1 MLREKPKRPKP
12 RGKSTDAEHWGG
24 PTRRSNEG
32 PQWGWS
38 KGVGSGVAFSET
50 TGNRMNSMHATSK
63 PFNIDKRLVYEAY
76 KAVKSNGGAAGVDEQ
91 TIEQFEADLAGNL
104 YKIWNRMSSGSYF
117 PLPVRAVAIPKKSG
131 GERILGVPTVADR
144 VAQMVVKLVIEPI
157 LDPIFLADSYG
168 YRPNKSALDAIGATR
183 ERCWKYNWVLEFDI
197 KGLFDNID
205 HELLLRAVRKHIT
218 CKWAL
223 LYIERWLKA
232 SMVKE
237 DGTTIERNRGTPQGG
252 VVSPILAN
260 LFMHYTFDLWMAR
273 THRDLPWCRYADD
286 GLVHC
291 RTEQEAEALKA
302 ELHDRLMEC
311 HLEMHPTKTKI
322 VYCKD
327 GKRKGKH
334 PNFKFDFLGYCFR
347 PRLVR
352 RFRDNSLFGGFNP
365 AVSPS
370 AMKAMRQTIRDLN
383 IRRQTQLSLQH
394 IAQKLNPLLR
404 GWIAYYGR
412 YAPSALHPL
421 LRYVNQT
428 LVAWALRKFKRFKD
442 HKTRAGR
449 FLQRLA
455 AERSDLFVHWDIG
468 MTGMFT

>member
-1 MLREKPKRPKP
+1 
-12 RGKSTDAEHWGG
+12 
-24 PTRRSNEG
+24 
-32 PQWGWS
+32 
-38 KGVGSGVAFSET
+38 
-50 TGNRMNSMHATSK
+50 MNSMHATNK

-76 KAVKSNGGAAGVDEQ
+76 KAVKSNRGAAGVDEQ
-91 TIEQFEADLAGNL
+91 TIEQFDSDLSDNL
-104 YKIWNRMSSGSYF
+104 YKIWNRMSSGTYF
-117 PLPVRAVAIPKKSG
+117 PPPVRAVSIPKKSG

-144 VAQMVVKLVIEPI
+144 VAQTVVKQVIEPI
-157 LDPIFLADSYG
+157 LDPMFLADSYG
-168 YRPNKSALDAIGATR
+168 YRPNKSALDAVGVTR
-183 ERCWKYNWVLEFDI
+183 ERCWKYDWVLEFDI

-232 SMVKE
+232 PMVLE
-237 DGTTIERNRGTPQGG
+237 DGITKERSCGTPQGG
-252 VVSPILAN
+252 VVSPILSN
-260 LFMHYTFDLWMAR
+260 LYLHYAFDVWMTR
-273 THRDLPWCRYADD
+273 THPKLPWCRYADD

-302 ELHDRLMEC
+302 ELQARLAEC

-327 GKRKGKH
+327 AKRKGKY
-334 PNFKFDFLGYCFR
+334 PNVKFDFLGYCFR

-370 AMKAMRQTIRDLN
+370 AMKDMCATIRDLN
-383 IRRQTQLSLQH
+383 LRRQTQLSFQD
-394 IAQKLNPLLR
+394 IACRLNPLLR
-404 GWIAYYGR
+404 GWIEYYGH
-412 YAPSALHPL
+412 YAPSALYPL
-421 LRYVNQT
+421 FRYVNQT
-428 LVAWALRKFKRFKD
+428 LVAWAMRKFKRFRHYKIQ
-442 HKTRAGR
+442 ASQ

-455 AERSDLFVHWDIG
+455 KECAGLFVHWQIG
-468 MTGMFT
+468 MTGTFA

>member
-1 MLREKPKRPKP
+1 M
-12 RGKSTDAEHWGG
+12 
-24 PTRRSNEG
+24 
-32 PQWGWS
+32 
-38 KGVGSGVAFSET
+38 SET
-50 TGNRMNSMHATSK
+50 TGNRMTSMHATNK

-76 KAVKSNGGAAGVDEQ
+76 KAVKSNRGAAGVDEQ
-91 TIEQFEADLAGNL
+91 TIEQFAADLSGNL
-104 YKIWNRMSSGSYF
+104 YKIWNRMSSGTYF
-117 PLPVRAVAIPKKSG
+117 PPPVRAVSIPKKSG

-168 YRPNKSALDAIGATR
+168 YRPNKSALDAVGVTR
-183 ERCWKYNWVLEFDI
+183 ERCWKYDWILEFDI

-218 CKWAL
+218 CKWVL

-232 SMVKE
+232 PMVQE
-237 DGTTIERNRGTPQGG
+237 DGNKIERSRGTPQGG

-260 LFMHYTFDLWMAR
+260 LFMHYTFDLWMMR
-273 THRDLPWCRYADD
+273 THPDLPWCRYADD

-291 RTEQEAEALKA
+291 RSEQEAEALKT
-302 ELHDRLMEC
+302 ELQARLAEC

-327 GKRKGKH
+327 KKRKGRY
-334 PNFKFDFLGYCFR
+334 PNVQFDFLGYCFR

-352 RFRDNSLFGGFNP
+352 RFRDNTLFCGFNP
-365 AVSPS
+365 AVSSS
-370 AMKAMRQTIRDLN
+370 AMKAMRSTIRDLKFCH
-383 IRRQTQLSLQH
+383 QTQLSLPD
-394 IAQKLNPLLR
+394 IARQLNPLLR
-404 GWIAYYGR
+404 GWIEYYGR
-412 YAPSALHPL
+412 YAPSALYPL

-428 LVAWALRKFKRFKD
+428 LLAWAMRKFKRFKG
-442 HKTRAGR
+442 HKIQASQ

-455 AERSDLFVHWDIG
+455 EDCVDLFVHWRIG
-468 MTGMFT
+468 MTGTFA

>member
-1 MLREKPKRPKP
+1 M
-12 RGKSTDAEHWGG
+12 
-24 PTRRSNEG
+24 
-32 PQWGWS
+32 
-38 KGVGSGVAFSET
+38 SET
-50 TGNRMNSMHATSK
+50 TGNRMISKHVTDK

-76 KAVKSNGGAAGVDEQ
+76 QAVKSNRGAAGVDGQ
-91 TIEQFEADLAGNL
+91 TIEQFDADLSSNL

-117 PLPVRAVAIPKKSG
+117 PPPVRAVSIPKKSG

-144 VAQMVVKLVIEPI
+144 VAQMVVKQAIEPI

-168 YRPNKSALDAIGATR
+168 YRPNKSALDAVGSTR
-183 ERCWKYNWVLEFDI
+183 QRCWKHDWVLEFDI

-205 HELLLRAVRKHIT
+205 HELLVRAVRKHIT

-232 SMVKE
+232 PMVQE
-237 DGTTIERNRGTPQGG
+237 DGSTIGRSRGTPQGG

-273 THRDLPWCRYADD
+273 THPDFPWCRYADD

-302 ELHDRLMEC
+302 ELQARLAEC
-311 HLEMHPTKTKI
+311 HLEMHPTKTKV

-327 GKRKGKH
+327 GKRKDKY
-334 PNFKFDFLGYCFR
+334 PNVKFDFLGYCFR

-352 RFRDNSLFGGFNP
+352 RFRDNSLFCGFNP

-370 AMKAMRQTIRDLN
+370 AMKAMREAIRDLN
-383 IRRQTQLSLQH
+383 LWHHTQLSLQD
-394 IAQKLNPLLR
+394 IAQELNPLLR
-404 GWIAYYGR
+404 GWIEYYGR
-412 YAPSALHPL
+412 YAPSALYPL

-428 LVAWALRKFKRFKD
+428 LLAWVMRKFKRFKD
-442 HKTRAGR
+442 HKIQASQ

-455 AERSDLFVHWDIG
+455 TERVGLFVHWQIG
-468 MTGMFT
+468 MTGTFA

>member
-1 MLREKPKRPKP
+1 
-12 RGKSTDAEHWGG
+12 
-24 PTRRSNEG
+24 
-32 PQWGWS
+32 
-38 KGVGSGVAFSET
+38 
-50 TGNRMNSMHATSK
+50 MHATNK

-76 KAVKSNGGAAGVDEQ
+76 KAVKSNRGAAGVDEQ
-91 TIEQFEADLAGNL
+91 TIEQFEADLSGNL
-104 YKIWNRMSSGSYF
+104 YKTWNRMSSGTYF
-117 PLPVRAVAIPKKSG
+117 PPPVRAVAIPKKSG

-144 VAQMVVKLVIEPI
+144 VAQMVVKQVIEPI

-168 YRPNKSALDAIGATR
+168 YRPNRSALDAIGATR
-183 ERCWKYNWVLEFDI
+183 ERCWKYDWVLEFDI

-205 HELLLRAVRKHIT
+205 HKLLLRAVRKHIT

-232 SMVKE
+232 PMVQE
-237 DGTTIERNRGTPQGG
+237 DGTTTERSRGTPQGG

-273 THRDLPWCRYADD
+273 THPDFPWCRYADD

-291 RTEQEAEALKA
+291 RTQQEAEALKA
-302 ELHDRLMEC
+302 AFQARLAEC
-311 HLEMHPTKTKI
+311 HLEMHPTKTKV

-327 GKRKGKH
+327 GKRRGKY
-334 PNFKFDFLGYCFR
+334 PNIKFDFLGYCFR

-370 AMKAMRQTIRDLN
+370 AMKAMRQAIRDLN
-383 IRRQTQLSLQH
+383 IRCQTQLSLQD

-412 YAPSALHPL
+412 YAPSALYPL

-428 LVAWALRKFKRFKD
+428 LVAWAIRKFKRFKD
-442 HKTRAGR
+442 HKIRASQ

-455 AERSDLFVHWDIG
+455 AERRDLFVHWDIG
-468 MTGMFT
+468 MTGVFA